1 MHVGRRL
8 IYTGGGT
15 HGSVDLVREKPK
27 AYLYVRRTMNRRGHD
42 STEREREVVY
52 VTKGVVEAVRS
63 R

>member
-8 IYTGGGT
+8 IYTGRGT
-15 HGSVDLVREKPK
+15 HGSVD
-27 AYLYVRRTMNRRGHD
+27 VRRTMNRRGHD